1 MTEPLRIQCRDL
13 NDVPEVDEL
22 QSLADET
29 RHVVLEFPKAVADKR
44 AVIERLTP
52 ELPDHSVF
60 DSGGRQETECV
71 TVKRVAARS
80 KVLAVLPSVQQA
92 LNSYIETCSR
102 LLREYR
108 ADAYADSWKTFEHGG
123 HILFKN
129 LANGLVVEVP
139 LAGPPTLQDC
149 DPYFFAKFVNSS
161 QEHED
166 VSRLLAHDYHDGR
179 RVLDVLRDM
188 NRD

>member
-22 QSLADET
+22 QSLADEA
-29 RHVVLEFPKAVADKR
+29 RHVVLEFPKAFADKR

-52 ELPDHSVF
+52 QLPDYSVF
-60 DSGGRQETECV
+60 YSGGSHGSECV

-80 KVLAVLPSVQQA
+80 KILALLPSVRQA
-92 LNSYIETCSR
+92 LDSYIETCSR
-102 LLREYR
+102 LLRDYR
-108 ADAYADSWKTFEHGG
+108 AERVSDSWKTFEHGG
-123 HILFKN
+123 HVLFKN

-139 LAGPPTLQDC
+139 LTSPPTLQDC

-161 QEHED
+161 HEHED
-166 VSRLLAHDYHDGR
+166 VSRLLADHYHDGR
-179 RVLDVLRDM
+179 RVLEVLRDA